1 MRYGSIGGLEYEVP
15 QSRLYCLC
23 INVALCSTALM
34 YLSCDTKKFHD
45 NESTHILHNFY
56 TTTKGGSFPLLP
68 LAAPLHTSAER
79 TPLSPRLGHG
89 KTYVE
94 PVAMTDCSL
103 RSTRSTILR
112 CMSSSRADVVAAY
125 PVRQRQYLTK
135 ISALPEAVNLNW
147 VTGPHWRI

>member
-1 MRYGSIGGLEYEVP
+1 MRGSRVRSPPVP
-15 QSRLYCLC
+15 VVFLC

-45 NESTHILHNFY
+45 NESTHILHKRQP
-56 TTTKGGSFPLLP
+56 KGGSFPLLP
-68 LAAPLHTSAER
+68 LAAPLHTSTER

-94 PVAMTDCSL
+94 PVAITDCSL

-112 CMSSSRADVVAAY
+112 CMSSSRVDVVAAY
-125 PVRQRQYLTK
+125 PVRQMQYLTK